1 MPEVAQEAE
10 DVGDVGDGVLVDAKE
25 ADPGVEEQEPR
36 LYPFRRRVMR

>member
-25 ADPGVEEQEPR
+25 ADPGVEDQAAGIR
-36 LYPFRRRVMR
+36 SVIG